1 MVVIVL
7 SSIGSICTIIASLWF
22 MANLWLLLVLFWI
35 PWFALDVYIWKIL
48 QSEYLNIKD
57 IENQRPKEVELGNEN
72 GPVSKN
78 TSQHQTAPNHMSNG
92 KENNHQNSVLKNG
105 VLEKWRNG
113 EIFSPGEQDN
123 IQNEIQSPPP
133 YSRFA
138 WAKHHFWQFN
148 DIINSIRLK
157 WQGLDGNK
165 CKVKLKVLWKHPHQE
180 LQNKPQLDI
189 AAPLLQNTFWPH

>member
-22 MANLWLLLVLFWI
+22 MANLWLFLVLVWI
-35 PWFALDVYIWKIL
+35 PWFALNVYIWKIL

-57 IENQRPKEVELGNEN
+57 IENQRPKEVELGNDSS
-72 GPVSKN
+72 PVSKIS
-78 TSQHQTAPNHMSNG
+78 SQHQMAPDQMSDG
-92 KENNHQNSVLKNG
+92 KEKNHQNSEQKNG

-113 EIFSPGEQDN
+113 EMVINEVFSPGEPDN

-138 WAKHHFWQFN
+138 
-148 DIINSIRLK
+148 
-157 WQGLDGNK
+157 
-165 CKVKLKVLWKHPHQE
+165 
-180 LQNKPQLDI
+180 
-189 AAPLLQNTFWPH
+189 